1 MLTTAALVKFH
12 AAYVKLIIGELQ
24 KRFHATPI
32 NAATSTLTVQ
42 ELRFITLM
50 ASQLALGIGPPNE
63 LEVSKWKLI
72 AYDAVTRL
80 ASRKQGTAW
89 TAAAEMILSR
99 LGNFPGIGLLKQQH
113 PDLADGFKYPKL
125 LALESLVR
133 AHENTVTLNQKSEYI
148 LTDFQMKLFDSL
160 KMRQP
165 VSVSAPT
172 SAGKSFVLSID
183 IVRRL
188 LSRTGPTSVVYL
200 VPTRALIRQVMGDV
214 LKQLRYACIEDVT
227 VLSAPVLVEAQQLNK
242 GVVYVLTQERL
253 MSLLYNPD
261 GEPYITSLLV
271 DEAQELG
278 DDERGLTL
286 HSAVQHTLEK
296 FPDIDI
302 FFSSPLIENPGFILN
317 EFRLHERGTYFTET
331 ISPVSQTLIALS
343 PINRKPKQ
351 VKLEVLGHNGMVPI
365 GVDTVDFEFRPPL
378 THRLARTAIAY
389 TQDDET
395 SIIYANGASDAE
407 ALANEIATALP
418 EPEEVADEVYQL
430 IEFINSHVHPK
441 YSLIGCLKKGVAF
454 HYGNM
459 PHIIRGQIEDLIR
472 SKKIRF
478 VCCTSTLLQGVN
490 LPAKNIFIQNPR
502 RGRGKP
508 MTSGDF
514 WNLAGRA
521 GRLKEVFSG
530 NVWCLTP
537 EAWGDDLLSGPR
549 LSLATSAFRE
559 AVNDQNTYENI
570 LKVIDNPTLP
580 SEADETKLGEQT
592 FAKIFAEYVLKN
604 RTLVQSH
611 YDDQNTHQRLLTL
624 DSKCIEVKAKIMV
637 PKEVFF
643 RNSTISPWRL
653 QALWDYF
660 VHTTDI
666 TSVIPADPFDAGFY
680 KNLENI
686 FKILEEVF
694 FQTGS
699 KSYKYYALLAMFW
712 MQGRTL
718 KEIILN
724 RLKHYEVDSSET
736 QEINTHIRDLLEILE
751 SILHYKYVKFLRAY
765 NDLLASYLKST
776 NQAKLI
782 ELIRPLHLYIEF
794 GAREAVLLN
803 LISLGLSRTTAI
815 LLRKATDWSSD
826 LDRNGCLDKIRK
838 LNLRQLNIPAV
849 CKHEI
854 RELFDLQQVSI
865 G

>member
-1 MLTTAALVKFH
+1 MLTSTTLDRFYSTYTKLVVREF
-12 AAYVKLIIGELQ
+12 Q

-32 NAATSTLTVQ
+32 NAADSSLSAQ
-42 ELRFITLM
+42 ELRFITLI
-50 ASQLALGIGPPNE
+50 ASQLALGTDFSTE
-63 LEVSKWKLI
+63 QDASKWKLI

-80 ASRKQGTAW
+80 ASLSQGTAW
-89 TAAAEMILSR
+89 TAAAQMVLSR
-99 LGNFPGIGLLKQQH
+99 LGNFPSIGLLKQHH
-113 PDLADGFKYPKL
+113 PDLADGYRYPKL

-133 AHENTVTLNQKSEYI
+133 EYENTVTLNESSEYV
-148 LTDFQMKLFDSL
+148 LTDFQIKLFNTL
-160 KMRQP
+160 KTRQP

-188 LSRTGPTSVVYL
+188 LSRSGPTSIVYL

-214 LKQLRYACIEDVT
+214 LKQLRHAGLEDVT
-227 VLSAPVLVEAQQLNK
+227 VLSAPVLIEEPQLNK

-253 MSLLYNPD
+253 MSLLYSPD
-261 GEPYITSLLV
+261 GEPFITTLLV

-286 HSAVQHTLEK
+286 HSAVQHALER
-296 FPDIDI
+296 FPHIDI
-302 FFSSPLIENPGFILN
+302 FFSSPLIDNPGFILN

-351 VKLEVLGHNGMVPI
+351 VKVEVLGHNGMVPV
-365 GVDTVDFEFRPPL
+365 GFDTVDFEFRPPL
-378 THRLARTAIAY
+378 AYRLARTAIAY
-389 TQDDET
+389 TQEGET
-395 SIIYANGASDAE
+395 SIIYANGASEAE
-407 ALANEIATALP
+407 NLATEIAGALP
-418 EPEEVADEVYQL
+418 EPEEIADEVYSL
-430 IEFINSHVHPK
+430 IEFIVSHVHPK
-441 YSLIGCLKKGVAF
+441 YSLIECLKKGVAF

-537 EAWGDDLLSGPR
+537 DNWGDDLLNGPR
-549 LSLATSAFRE
+549 LSQATSAFRE
-559 AVNDQNTYENI
+559 AVNDQVTYESI
-570 LKVIDNPTLP
+570 LKVIDTPTLP
-580 SEADETKLGEQT
+580 SEVEETKIGEQT
-592 FAKIFAEYVLKN
+592 FAKIFSEYVLKN

-611 YDDQNTHQRLLTL
+611 YDDPNTHQRLLTL
-624 DSKCIEVKAKIMV
+624 DRKCMEVKQKITI
-637 PKEVFF
+637 PQEVFF

-660 VHTTDI
+660 GRVKDI
-666 TSVIPADPFDAGFY
+666 MSVIPADPFDTGFY
-680 KNLENI
+680 KHLENL
-686 FKILEEVF
+686 FRILDEIF
-694 FQTGS
+694 FQIGNN
-699 KSYKYYALLAMFW
+699 SYKYYALLAMFW
-712 MQGRTL
+712 MQGKTL

-724 RLKHYEVDSSET
+724 RLRYYEVAATET

-765 NDLLASYLKST
+765 SDVLASYLKHT
-776 NQAKLI
+776 NRESLI
-782 ELIRPLHLYIEF
+782 DSIKPLHLYIEF

-815 LLRKATDWSSD
+815 LLRKATNWNTD
-826 LDRNGCLDKIRK
+826 LDRQGCLDKIK
-838 LNLRQLNIPAV
+838 NLNLRQLDIPAV
-849 CKHEI
+849 CKQEI
-854 RELFDLQQVSI
+854 RELFDLQKSA